1 MPEQQGSSAVQLS
14 PGPPARQKP
23 ALDVVDRAILRELSR
38 DARMPNNALALAV
51 GVAPSTCLGRVR
63 SLRQRGVLRGFHA
76 DIDLEALGLPIQA
89 LVAVRLSTHSRD
101 SIEQFQAHAQ
111 SLPQVLG
118 TFHVSGTN
126 DYLLHV
132 GAASPTALRDFVV
145 DAITTQSAVL
155 HAETSLIFEYLRGA
169 GPVIDPAARGSGRLG
184 HQKTAT
190 AALDR
195 VSASSA

>member
-1 MPEQQGSSAVQLS
+1 MPAQQRSSSVQLT
-14 PGPPARQKP
+14 PGPPARHRP
-23 ALDVVDRAILRELSR
+23 ALDVVDRAILRELSL

-101 SIEQFQAHAQ
+101 HIDQFQAHAQ

-132 GAASPTALRDFVV
+132 AAASPTALRDFVA
-145 DAITTQSAVL
+145 DSITTQSAVL
-155 HAETSLIFEYLRGA
+155 HAETSLIFEYLRGQA
-169 GPVIDPAARGSGRLG
+169 GYRPGACGSGRLG